1 MPQSS
6 HYQLSTADRPLAL
19 CARPDI
25 QPAPTSFSGQ
35 AAYVLK
41 DPLTLELFHLTAEE
55 FFLFQA
61 MRAKTTLGKLR
72 REFQQRF
79 APRRITPEAL
89 QHGLNQLHSQG
100 LLVSEAPAQGRELL
114 QRADK
119 RRRQEWLQSLMRLLS
134 IRLGS
139 IDATA
144 FLDGLYRY
152 VRWLFSLPM
161 LAAAATLVLYAAW
174 ILLGHAA
181 EVVARLPG
189 LAELGQPR
197 YWLLWLTT
205 IAAVKVAHELA
216 HSLTCKHLG
225 GRCHEMGVLLL
236 AFVPCLYCDV
246 SDVWRL
252 ASKWQRIAVSAAGMA
267 IELAIAAAALVVW
280 WHTQPGL
287 LNIWC
292 LSIVIICS
300 IGTLAVN
307 ANPLMRYDG
316 YYILSDL
323 VEVPNLASRAQGL
336 LSGKLRGWLLNQPP
350 QEDPLLGPRRRRGLL
365 LYAVAAKVYLTLL
378 VLVIFAGLL
387 TLVRPYRLENLVYT
401 LGVVTLV
408 SMIIAP
414 AAGAWRLWRNP
425 TTRLRLRGP
434 RMGLLL
440 LGIST
445 AVAAALFYPINRT
458 VTGPVVFVPAKGQ
471 AVYAPIGG
479 QLVFATTAGTPVSKG
494 DVVARLADH
503 KIDLSLAQQEG
514 EHRVRRARYE
524 QIQSLR
530 AWDERASEQI
540 PTAQA
545 ALADA
550 ESQLAERRR
559 QAQQLVLTAPADGV
573 VVAPPAI
580 GNTADDEGRLPTWSG
595 SPLEARN
602 AGCWIESG
610 TVLCTVAD
618 PDRLV
623 ALVAVDQADVPEI
636 RPGMAVRILVASSP
650 VRVLE
655 GQVVEVARRGARRAT
670 VLPSMSQSKGDA
682 GKYHLVEVRLV
693 VDDPLLLVGT
703 RGTAKIEASQTTLGA
718 IVTNRLRRVLRLP
731 W

>member
-25 QPAPTSFSGQ
+25 QPAPASFAGQ

-89 QHGLNQLHSQG
+89 QYGLNQLHGQG

-119 RRRQEWLQSLMRLLS
+119 RRRQEWLQSFLRLLS

-139 IDATA
+139 IDATS
-144 FLDGLYRY
+144 FLDGLYGK

-161 LAAAATLVLYAAW
+161 LTAAAMLVLYCVW
-174 ILLGHAA
+174 ILLGHAS

-197 YWLLWLTT
+197 YWLLWLAT
-205 IAAVKVAHELA
+205 IAVVKVVHELA
-216 HSLTCKHLG
+216 HALTCKHLG

-252 ASKWQRIAVSAAGMA
+252 SSKWRRIAVSAAGMA
-267 IELAIAAAALVVW
+267 IELVIAAAALVVW

-292 LSIVIICS
+292 LSTVIICS

-307 ANPLMRYDG
+307 ANPLVRYDG

-336 LSGKLRGWLLNQPP
+336 LSGKLRLWLLSQPP
-350 QEDPLLGPRRRRGLL
+350 EEDPLLGPRRRRGLL

-378 VLVIFAGLL
+378 VLAIFVGLL

-401 LGVVTLV
+401 LGVVTLLGMMV
-408 SMIIAP
+408 AP
-414 AAGAWRLWRNP
+414 MAGVWRIWRNP

-440 LGIST
+440 AGIAA
-445 AVAAALFYPINRT
+445 AVAAVLVWPIDRT
-458 VTGPVVFVPAKGQ
+458 VTGPVVFVPAEGQ

-479 QLVFATTAGTPVSKG
+479 ELVFATTAGTPVKRG
-494 DVVARLADH
+494 DVLARLADPQVE
-503 KIDLSLAQQEG
+503 LALAQQEG
-514 EHRVRRARYE
+514 EYQVRRVRYE

-530 AWDERASEQI
+530 VWDERSSTQI
-540 PTAQA
+540 PTARA

-550 ESQLAERRR
+550 EAQLAERRR
-559 QAQQLVLTAPADGV
+559 QAQQLVLTAPVDGV
-573 VVAPPAI
+573 VVAPPAVDA
-580 GNTADDEGRLPTWSG
+580 TADDDGRLPTWSG

-602 AGCWIESG
+602 AGCWIEPG

-636 RPGMAVRILVASSP
+636 GPGLAVRILVASP
-650 VRVLE
+650 PLRVLE
-655 GQVVEVARRGARRAT
+655 GQVVEVARRGARRART
-670 VLPSMSQSKGDA
+670 QPSMTQSTGDA
-682 GKYHLVEVRLV
+682 GKYHLVEVRLA

-703 RGTAKIEASQTTLGA
+703 RGTAKIEASHTTLGA
-718 IVTNRLRRVLRLP
+718 IVSNQLRRLLRLP